1 MPMFKG
7 VVESR
12 WAPRSSKSVAGRNAS
27 RGGFDSHS
35 LPPFIRSS
43 PPIMSQ
49 SEIPEET
56 KSRTDI
62 LISIVKQFLTID
74 QFTLGKTEDDHL
86 IEFEGMLNQPSQEAY
101 DFAAQALHPHELTP
115 LFRTSG
121 KKHKVIL
128 KKGLFKPQAQKNKVN
143 LILFLITFI
152 SIIFSGILTTYTGPE
167 TLDFSIIW
175 AHVRVNLGQ
184 SIAFAVS
191 LLSILTAHE
200 FGHYFAA
207 RIHNTKVTLPFFIP
221 FPISPFGTMG
231 AFIRLLEPPKN
242 RRVLLDIGL
251 AGPIAGLV
259 IAIPVLVY
267 GLTLSKID
275 ILPSVFPDH
284 FMFEG
289 NSILY
294 LFLKYLVHGSL
305 LPEPISF
312 HGIHPVIY
320 WVRYFFTGLPLPYGG
335 TDVLIHPV
343 AWAGW
348 AGLLITSLNL
358 IPAGQLDGGHLI
370 YSLFGD
376 KLKWIR
382 PVILWALVILGFMWS
397 GWWLWAFLILFLGRI
412 RAEPLDEITE
422 LDPGRKIL
430 ARIGLIIFFLVFSPV
445 PLIIV

>member
-1 MPMFKG
+1 
-7 VVESR
+7 
-12 WAPRSSKSVAGRNAS
+12 
-27 RGGFDSHS
+27 
-35 LPPFIRSS
+35 
-43 PPIMSQ
+43 MSQ
-49 SEIPEET
+49 SEFPEET
-56 KSRTDI
+56 LSNTEI
-62 LISIVKQFLTID
+62 LVTIVKQFLTID
-74 QFTLGKTEDDHL
+74 HLTLGKTEDDHV
-86 IEFEGMLNQPSQEAY
+86 IEFEGLLNQPSQEAY
-101 DFAAQALHPHELTP
+101 NFAASAFHPHGLTP
-115 LFRTSG
+115 YFRISG
-121 KKHKVIL
+121 NKHKIIL
-128 KKGLFKPQAQKNKVN
+128 KKSLSQPPAQKNRVN
-143 LILFLITFI
+143 LILFLITFV
-152 SIIFSGILTTYTGPE
+152 SIIFSGIFASYTGPA
-167 TLDFSIIW
+167 TTDFSIIW
-175 AHVRVNLGQ
+175 PHVRVNLGQ

-242 RRVLLDIGL
+242 KRVLLDIGL

-259 IAIPVLVY
+259 IAIPVLIY
-267 GLTLSKID
+267 GLTLSPIE

-376 KLKWIR
+376 KLKWVR

-422 LDPGRKIL
+422 LDRGRKIL

>member
-1 MPMFKG
+1 M
-7 VVESR
+7 SHL
-12 WAPRSSKSVAGRNAS
+12 KS
-27 RGGFDSHS
+27 
-35 LPPFIRSS
+35 
-43 PPIMSQ
+43 
-49 SEIPEET
+49 PEET
-56 KSRTDI
+56 QSQIEIFVT
-62 LISIVKQFLTID
+62 IVKQFLTID
-74 QFTLGKTEDDHL
+74 HLTLGKTQDDHL
-86 IEFEGMLNQPSQEAY
+86 IEFEGLLNQPSQEAY
-101 DFAAQALHPHELTP
+101 DYAEQAFHPHGLTP
-115 LFRTSG
+115 LFRISG
-121 KKHKVIL
+121 NKHKVIL
-128 KKGLFKPQAQKNKVN
+128 KKGLSQPQIHKNRIN
-143 LILFLITFI
+143 LILFLITFA
-152 SIIFSGILTTYTGPE
+152 SIIFSGIITSYTGPK

-242 RRVLLDIGL
+242 KRVLLDIGL

-267 GLTLSKID
+267 GLTLSTID
-275 ILPSVFPDH
+275 ILPSVLPED

-294 LFLKYLVHGSL
+294 LSLKYLVHGSL
-305 LPEPISF
+305 LPEPSSF
-312 HGIHPVIY
+312 QGIHPVIY
-320 WVRYFFTGLPLPYGG
+320 WIRYFFTGLPLPTGG

-358 IPAGQLDGGHLI
+358 LPAGQLDGGHLI

-376 KLKWIR
+376 KLTWLR
-382 PVILWALVILGFMWS
+382 PVILGALVTLGFIWS
-397 GWWLWAFLILFLGRI
+397 GWWLWAFLILFLGKI

-422 LDPGRKIL
+422 LDPRRKIL

>member
-1 MPMFKG
+1 M
-7 VVESR
+7 V
-12 WAPRSSKSVAGRNAS
+12 
-27 RGGFDSHS
+27 
-35 LPPFIRSS
+35 
-43 PPIMSQ
+43 
-49 SEIPEET
+49 
-56 KSRTDI
+56 
-62 LISIVKQFLTID
+62 VKQFFTID
-74 QFTLGKTEDDHL
+74 HMTLGKNQDDHI
-86 IEFEGMLNQPSQEAY
+86 IEFEGLLNQPSQEAY
-101 DFAAQALHPHELTP
+101 DFAAGALHPHGITP
-115 LFRTSG
+115 YFRISG
-121 KKHKVIL
+121 NKHKVIL
-128 KKGLFKPQAQKNKVN
+128 KKGLSQPQTPKNRVN
-143 LILFLITFI
+143 LILFLITFA
-152 SIIFSGILTTYTGPE
+152 SIIFSGIITSYTGPK

-175 AHVRVNLGQ
+175 AHVKVNLGQ

-242 RRVLLDIGL
+242 KRVLLDIGL
-251 AGPIAGLV
+251 AGPIGGLV

-267 GLTLSKID
+267 GLNLSTIVN
-275 ILPSVFPDH
+275 LPSVFPDD

-294 LFLKYLVHGSL
+294 LSLKYLVHGSL
-305 LPEPISF
+305 LPEPLSF
-312 HGIHPVIY
+312 QGIHPVIY
-320 WVRYFFTGLPLPYGG
+320 WIRYFFTSLPLPYGG
-335 TDVLIHPV
+335 TDVSIHPV

-358 IPAGQLDGGHLI
+358 LPAGQLDGGHLI

-376 KLKWIR
+376 KLKWVR
-382 PVILWALVILGFMWS
+382 PVILGSLIILGFMWS
-397 GWWLWAFLILFLGRI
+397 GWWLWAFLILFLGQI

-422 LDPGRKIL
+422 LDPRRKLL

>member
-1 MPMFKG
+1 
-7 VVESR
+7 
-12 WAPRSSKSVAGRNAS
+12 
-27 RGGFDSHS
+27 
-35 LPPFIRSS
+35 
-43 PPIMSQ
+43 
-49 SEIPEET
+49 
-56 KSRTDI
+56 
-62 LISIVKQFLTID
+62 LTID
-74 QFTLGKTEDDHL
+74 HLTLGKTEDDHV
-86 IEFEGMLNQPSQEAY
+86 IEFEGLLNQPSQEAY
-101 DFAAQALHPHELTP
+101 DFAAGAFHPHGLTP
-115 LFRTSG
+115 YFRISG
-121 KKHKVIL
+121 NKHKIIL
-128 KKGLFKPQAQKNKVN
+128 KKSLSQPPAQKNRVN
-143 LILFLITFI
+143 LILFLITFV
-152 SIIFSGILTTYTGPE
+152 SIIFSGIFTSYTGPA
-167 TLDFSIIW
+167 TTDFSIIW

-242 RRVLLDIGL
+242 KRVLLDIGL

-312 HGIHPVIY
+312 QGIHPVIY
-320 WVRYFFTGLPLPYGG
+320 WVRQM
-335 TDVLIHPV
+335 
-343 AWAGW
+343 
-348 AGLLITSLNL
+348 S
-358 IPAGQLDGGHLI
+358 
-370 YSLFGD
+370 
-376 KLKWIR
+376 
-382 PVILWALVILGFMWS
+382 
-397 GWWLWAFLILFLGRI
+397 
-412 RAEPLDEITE
+412 
-422 LDPGRKIL
+422 
-430 ARIGLIIFFLVFSPV
+430 
-445 PLIIV
+445 

>member
-1 MPMFKG
+1 MPLFKG

-35 LPPFIRSS
+35 LPPLIRFS
-43 PPIMSQ
+43 PLLMNQP
-49 SEIPEET
+49 EIPEEIQ
-56 KSRTDI
+56 SRTEI
-62 LISIVKQFLTID
+62 LVAIVKEFLTID
-74 QFTLGKTEDDHL
+74 HLTLGKTQDDHL
-86 IEFEGMLNQPSQEAY
+86 IEFEGLLNQPSLEAY
-101 DFAAQALHPHELTP
+101 DFAAGALHPHGLTP
-115 LFRTSG
+115 FFRISG
-121 KKHKVIL
+121 TKHKVIL
-128 KKGLFKPQAQKNKVN
+128 KKSSPQPPAQKIRVN

-152 SIIFSGILTTYTGPE
+152 SIIFSGIFTTYTGPE

-175 AHVRVNLGQ
+175 PHVRVNLGQ

-242 RRVLLDIGL
+242 KRVLLDIGL

-259 IAIPVLVY
+259 ITIPILIY
-267 GLTLSKID
+267 GLTLSTITT
-275 ILPSVFPDH
+275 IPSVFPDG

-294 LFLKYLVHGSL
+294 LSLKYLVHGSL
-305 LPEPISF
+305 LPEPFSF
-312 HGIHPVIY
+312 QGIHPIIY
-320 WVRYFFTGLPLPYGG
+320 WIRYFFTGLPLPRGG
-335 TDVLIHPV
+335 TDLMIHPV

-358 IPAGQLDGGHLI
+358 LPAGQLDGGHLL

-376 KLKWIR
+376 KLKWVR
-382 PVILWALVILGFMWS
+382 PVILGTMVILGFMWS
-397 GWWLWAFLILFLGRI
+397 GWWLWAFLILLLGRI

-422 LDPGRKIL
+422 LDPVRKIL

-445 PLIIV
+445 PLILV

>member
-1 MPMFKG
+1 MSHL
-7 VVESR
+7 ES
-12 WAPRSSKSVAGRNAS
+12 
-27 RGGFDSHS
+27 
-35 LPPFIRSS
+35 
-43 PPIMSQ
+43 
-49 SEIPEET
+49 PEET
-56 KSRTDI
+56 QSQIEIFVT
-62 LISIVKQFLTID
+62 IVKQFLTID
-74 QFTLGKTEDDHL
+74 HLTLGKTQDDHL
-86 IEFEGMLNQPSQEAY
+86 IEFEGLLNQPSQEAY
-101 DFAAQALHPHELTP
+101 DYAEQAFHPHGLTP
-115 LFRTSG
+115 LFRISG
-121 KKHKVIL
+121 NKHKVIL
-128 KKGLFKPQAQKNKVN
+128 KKGLSQPQIHKNRIN
-143 LILFLITFI
+143 LILFLITFA
-152 SIIFSGILTTYTGPE
+152 SIIFSGIITSYTGPK

-242 RRVLLDIGL
+242 KRVLLDIGL

-267 GLTLSKID
+267 GLTLSTID
-275 ILPSVFPDH
+275 ILPSVLPED

-294 LFLKYLVHGSL
+294 LSLKYLVHGSL
-305 LPEPISF
+305 LPEPSSF
-312 HGIHPVIY
+312 QGIHPVIY
-320 WVRYFFTGLPLPYGG
+320 WIRYFFTGLPLPTGG

-358 IPAGQLDGGHLI
+358 LPAGQLDGGHLI

-376 KLKWIR
+376 KLTWLR
-382 PVILWALVILGFMWS
+382 PVILGALVTLGFIWS
-397 GWWLWAFLILFLGRI
+397 GWWLWAFLILFLGKI

-422 LDPGRKIL
+422 LDPRRKIL

>member
-1 MPMFKG
+1 M
-7 VVESR
+7 
-12 WAPRSSKSVAGRNAS
+12 
-27 RGGFDSHS
+27 SH
-35 LPPFIRSS
+35 
-43 PPIMSQ
+43 

-56 KSRTDI
+56 QSSTET
-62 LISIVKQFLTID
+62 LIGIVKQFLTID
-74 QFTLGKTEDDHL
+74 QFTLGKTQDEHL
-86 IEFEGMLNQPSQEAY
+86 IEFEGLLNQPSQEAY
-101 DFAAQALHPHELTP
+101 DFAAQALHPHGLTP
-115 LFRTSG
+115 LFRTIG
-121 KKHKVIL
+121 NKHKVIL
-128 KKGLFKPQAQKNKVN
+128 KKGLFQPQAQKNRVN

-152 SIIFSGILTTYTGPE
+152 SIIFSGIFTTYTGPE
-167 TLDFSIIW
+167 TTDFSIIW
-175 AHVRVNLGQ
+175 AHVQVNLGQ

-242 RRVLLDIGL
+242 KRVLLDIGL
-251 AGPIAGLV
+251 AGPIAGLL
-259 IAIPVLVY
+259 IAIPVLIY
-267 GLTLSKID
+267 GLTISTID
-275 ILPSVFPDH
+275 ILPSVLPAGFT
-284 FMFEG
+284 FEG

-294 LFLKYLVHGSL
+294 LVLKYLVHGSW
-305 LPEPISF
+305 LPEPASF
-312 HGIHPVIY
+312 QGVHPVIY
-320 WVRYFFTGLPLPYGG
+320 WIRYFFTGLPLPKGG

-382 PVILWALVILGFMWS
+382 SVILTVLVVLGFMWS
-397 GWWLWAFLILFLGRI
+397 GWWLWAFLILFLGRM

-422 LDPGRKIL
+422 LNPGRKIL

-445 PLIIV
+445 PLVIV